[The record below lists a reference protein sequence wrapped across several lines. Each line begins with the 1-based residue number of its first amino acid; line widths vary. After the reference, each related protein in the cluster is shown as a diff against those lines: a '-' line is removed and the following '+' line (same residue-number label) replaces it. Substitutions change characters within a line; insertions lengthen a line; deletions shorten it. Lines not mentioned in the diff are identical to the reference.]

1 MTDIFLSHVEEDAS
15 VALEI
20 ALSLESAGF
29 TTWCYEVD
37 SVPGPSYLLQTGQAI
52 EQTKVF
58 LLFISPPAL
67 ASRQV
72 TQEVIRAHES
82 NKVFLPILHNV
93 THEEFQRRQ
102 PEWRAA
108 VGAATSILLPANGV
122 DSVLPRLLSGLEALG
137 LSPSVLPDET
147 RLATLRQ
154 TLTDFRR
161 QQPRSQQENASSI
174 PEPQQSAPQ
183 RFAPSSSTT
192 PTGSPA
198 SSPASPKRWGLLI
211 VVTVV
216 VIGSLITGLAL
227 FARKNS
233 EPVRSILLPK
243 PIPALPHQP
252 DAVPTTPPVPPVT
265 KTTQADSTAP
275 PQQEP
280 IPTGSGR
287 IHGVIRLTPG
297 GPALSGYWRIYKAEG
312 FDLGERQQVTYS
324 AEGNLTLPAGHYV
337 VEATSGN
344 AAKQETLEIRP
355 GETTTLEVILNAGR
369 LRGVMKL
376 TPSGPVVSGYWRVY
390 KAEGFDLG
398 ERQQVTY
405 SSEADFTLP
414 GGRYVIEAASGNA
427 AQQETV
433 EVHPGETTKLEI
445 VLNAGQL
452 RGTVKLTTGGAEV
465 SGYWRVLKAEGYEL
479 GERQQVTYSSEA
491 QFTLPAG
498 RYVIEVERDNVKGQA
513 EVTVQAGEVSK
524 INVILGAVP

>member
-1 MTDIFLSHVEEDAS
+1 MSDIFLSHVEEDTV

-20 ALSLESAGF
+20 SLWLESAGF
-29 TTWCYEVD
+29 STWCYEVD

-58 LLFISPPAL
+58 LLLISPHAL
-67 ASRQV
+67 GSRQV

-82 NKVFLPILHNV
+82 NKAFLPVLRNV

-122 DSVLPRLLSGLEALG
+122 GAVLPRLLSGLEALG
-137 LSPSVLPDET
+137 LFPGSLPDEA
-147 RLATLRQ
+147 RLATIRQ
-154 TLTDFRR
+154 ALTDF
-161 QQPRSQQENASSI
+161 QQPQTRIQQEGAS
-174 PEPQQSAPQ
+174 PVVEQQPSAQ
-183 RFAPSSSTT
+183 RFAPPASTAT
-192 PTGSPA
+192 TRSPA
-198 SSPASPKRWGLLI
+198 PSSASPTRWGLLI
-211 VVTVV
+211 VATVV
-216 VIGSLITGLAL
+216 VIGSLVTGTVLL
-227 FARKNS
+227 TRKS
-233 EPVRSILLPK
+233 GESIKSVSLPAPATTTTHQSSPVSI
-243 PIPALPHQP
+243 
-252 DAVPTTPPVPPVT
+252 TPPPPPV
-265 KTTQADSTAP
+265 ANVSHSNSTEST
-275 PQQEP
+275 QQEP
-280 IPTGSGR
+280 PPTGSGR
-287 IHGVIRLTPG
+287 VRGAIRLTPG

-324 AEGNLTLPAGHYV
+324 SEGNLTLPAGHYV
-337 VEATSGN
+337 VEAASGN
-344 AAKQETLEIRP
+344 AVKQEVIEVRP
-355 GETTTLEVILNAGR
+355 GETTTLEMVLNAGR
-369 LRGVMKL
+369 LRGAMKF

-390 KAEGFDLG
+390 KDEGFDLG

-414 GGRYVIEAASGNA
+414 VGRYVIEAASGNA
-427 AQQETV
+427 TQQETV
-433 EVHPGETTKLEI
+433 DVHPGETTKLEI

-452 RGTVKLTTGGAEV
+452 RGTARLTTGGPEV

-498 RYVIEVERDNVKGQA
+498 RYVVEVERDNTKGHA

-524 INVILGAVP
+524 VNIILGAAS